1 MDLAQLAGRRFGPHP
16 FHVGRRAAADFVEA
30 TGDDPS
36 RWAEAAPP
44 GFMAAALF
52 VAAPDLL
59 AFLFERSVIH
69 VDQTFTWD
77 RPLMV
82 GCELTVTGEVTR
94 VRERGGAHLVSFEVE
109 AGDDEGTAASGVA
122 RFLAGQEAP
131 APGEERPEPAARDRG
146 GPGEG
151 QMSASRADLIRY
163 AAATRDWNPVHWDHD
178 SAVAAGF
185 GGVVVHG
192 LLQAA
197 WALRAATGP
206 IEGNRPLARAKVRFR
221 NPLPP
226 ARPVDVRVE
235 RADGRVDVTVSGAGT
250 RYTTARVEPADE

>member
-1 MDLAQLAGRRFGPHP
+1 MDLAQLAGKRFGPHP

-30 TGDDPS
+30 TGDDAS

-44 GFMAAALF
+44 AFMAAALF

-59 AFLFERSVIH
+59 AFLFERSVVH
-69 VDQTFTWD
+69 VDQTFTWE
-77 RPLMV
+77 RPLTV
-82 GCELTVTGEVTR
+82 GGELTVTGEVTKA
-94 VRERGGAHLVSFEVE
+94 RERGGAHLVSFEVE

-122 RFLAGQEAP
+122 RFLAGRRPQLS
-131 APGEERPEPAARDRG
+131 GEERPEPAARDRG
-146 GPGEG
+146 SPADGRF
-151 QMSASRADLIRY
+151 SASRADLIRY

-197 WALRAATGP
+197 WALRAATAPTVGD
-206 IEGNRPLARAKVRFR
+206 RPLARAKVRFR
-221 NPLPP
+221 NPLP
-226 ARPVDVRVE
+226 AAHPVDVRVE
-235 RADGRVDVTVSGAGT
+235 RADGRVDVAVAGADAL
-250 RYTTARVEPADE
+250 YTTVRVEPADE